1 MPHSSVPSPGLAS
14 FLNSVKSRPVEAS
27 IAHLILL
34 LKHRQIRNSR
44 SCAIATAHLLRKIVA
59 AHRVTDV
66 SELIERI
73 QIAGQ
78 RLAGA
83 QPKELA
89 VGNIVRRVLA
99 VIRVEAE
106 ENREGGMSKQS
117 KVGAER
123 HSRTPERNVVSE
135 HHQDI
140 DSSAS
145 NLLRQTI
152 SDSPR
157 SPRPTTDVSS
167 GSVSP
172 QNAFQQPDPTL
183 HLPYANSNN
192 APAVTSMFSLL
203 SQPTSR
209 AKPPSTLPD
218 TQSLRD
224 LEPKNTKA
232 QSQLSSTRDLRAEVI
247 EGIEEIIDELNQVDD
262 MIAGYALDHIHVNEI
277 ILTYTSS
284 VTVQNFL
291 LRAATKRKFTVVYAE
306 AFPNEHEGTHT
317 VATRAVKPQTENN
330 LSPEV
335 FQKSLSAAG
344 ITVILI
350 PDAAVFAIM
359 ARVNK
364 VILGTHVVL
373 ANGGLVAAAGV
384 KVIAEAASAH
394 KVPIVVLTGIYK
406 LSPIYAFD
414 VDSLIENGDTGKI
427 FGYEEGDLV
436 QRVGVINPLFDYVPP
451 DLVDL
456 YITNL

>member
-1 MPHSSVPSPGLAS
+1 MPHSSVPYPGLAS
-14 FLNSVKSRPVEAS
+14 FLSSVKTRPVEAS
-27 IAHLILL
+27 IDHLILL

-44 SCAIATAHLLRKIVA
+44 SCATATAHLLRRIVA

-73 QIAGQ
+73 QIVGQ
-78 RLAGA
+78 RLAAA

-106 ENREGGMSKQS
+106 ENREGGMSEQS
-117 KVGAER
+117 NVGTER
-123 HSRTPERNVVSE
+123 HSRTTGRNIASE

-140 DSSAS
+140 DFSAS
-145 NLLRQTI
+145 NPSRQNI
-152 SDSPR
+152 LYSPKA
-157 SPRPTTDVSS
+157 PRPTTDASS
-167 GSVSP
+167 DSLPTQG
-172 QNAFQQPDPTL
+172 AFQQPDSML
-183 HLPYANSNN
+183 HLPYANSND
-192 APAVTSMFSLL
+192 APIVTSMFSLL
-203 SQPTSR
+203 SHPTSR
-209 AKPPSTLPD
+209 AKPPSNLPG
-218 TQSLRD
+218 TRPPSD
-224 LEPKNTKA
+224 LEPKSTKA

-284 VTVQNFL
+284 MTVQKFL
-291 LRAATKRKFTVVYAE
+291 LKAATKRKFTVIYAE

-317 VATRAVKPQTENN
+317 VVSGTVKPQVKNN
-330 LSPEV
+330 LSSEV

-350 PDAAVFAIM
+350 PDSTVFAIM

-414 VDSLIENGDTGKI
+414 VDPLIENGYAGKI

-436 QRVGVINPLFDYVPP
+436 RRVGVKNPLFDYVPP